1 MILLIDNYDSFSYNL
16 YQLIGAI
23 NPEIKVIRN
32 DELTA
37 EEIEALK
44 PEAIILS
51 PGPGRPQNAGCCIEV
66 VQKLGGKIPILGV
79 CLGHQ
84 VICEAYGG
92 VVSYAKQLM
101 HGKQSVTKLD
111 TKTPL
116 FVGLPE
122 ETTVA
127 RYHSLA
133 AQEETFP
140 ECLQVTARTSDGE
153 IMALQHKTKAVYGV
167 QFHPESI
174 LTPLGK
180 KMLDNFLQ
188 LANAEKKEKTMIKE
202 AIVKLAAKQNLD
214 YETAEASMDEIM
226 GGKASPV
233 QMSAFL
239 TAMAMKG
246 ETIEEITACTAGMR
260 KHCVRLLHDQDVLE
274 IVGTG
279 GDHSNSFNI
288 STTSSLVIS
297 ATGVPVAKHGN
308 RAASSKSGAAD
319 VLEALGV
326 KITIDPA
333 KSAEVLKKIGLCFL
347 FAQNYHLSMKY
358 VAPVRKELG
367 VRTVF
372 NILGPLSNPA
382 AATMQ
387 LLGVYDKELAG
398 TMAEVLSNLGVTRG
412 VAVCGEDGL
421 DEITLTGET
430 DVHEIRFGEITSYT
444 ITPEQFGLSRCPL
457 ADLIGGTPE
466 ENAQITMDILTG
478 KETGAKRDVVLMNAG
493 MALYLGIDGITLA
506 EGVEKAK
513 ELIESGAALKKYEE
527 FREATKAVTAK

>member
-37 EEIEALK
+37 EEIETLK

-51 PGPGRPQNAGCCIEV
+51 PGPGRPQDAGCCIEV

-111 TKTPL
+111 TKTP
-116 FVGLPE
+116 
-122 ETTVA
+122 
-127 RYHSLA
+127 
-133 AQEETFP
+133 
-140 ECLQVTARTSDGE
+140 
-153 IMALQHKTKAVYGV
+153 YGV

-180 KMLDNFLQ
+180 KMLENFLQ

-246 ETIEEITACTAGMR
+246 ETIEEITACAAGMR
-260 KHCVRLLHDQDVLE
+260 KHCV
-274 IVGTG
+274 T
-279 GDHSNSFNI
+279 
-288 STTSSLVIS
+288 
-297 ATGVPVAKHGN
+297 
-308 RAASSKSGAAD
+308 
-319 VLEALGV
+319 
-326 KITIDPA
+326 
-333 KSAEVLKKIGLCFL
+333 
-347 FAQNYHLSMKY
+347 
-358 VAPVRKELG
+358 
-367 VRTVF
+367 
-372 NILGPLSNPA
+372 
-382 AATMQ
+382 
-387 LLGVYDKELAG
+387 
-398 TMAEVLSNLGVTRG
+398 
-412 VAVCGEDGL
+412 
-421 DEITLTGET
+421 
-430 DVHEIRFGEITSYT
+430 
-444 ITPEQFGLSRCPL
+444 
-457 ADLIGGTPE
+457 
-466 ENAQITMDILTG
+466 
-478 KETGAKRDVVLMNAG
+478 
-493 MALYLGIDGITLA
+493 
-506 EGVEKAK
+506 
-513 ELIESGAALKKYEE
+513 
-527 FREATKAVTAK
+527 